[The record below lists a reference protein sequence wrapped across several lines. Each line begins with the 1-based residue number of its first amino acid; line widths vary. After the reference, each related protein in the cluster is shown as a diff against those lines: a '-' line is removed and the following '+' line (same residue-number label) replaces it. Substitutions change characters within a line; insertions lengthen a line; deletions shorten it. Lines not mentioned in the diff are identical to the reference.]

1 MTQKLLS
8 LATLTTASLIGSSI
22 GTGLWLAV
30 HLDMM
35 ERETKMSGNTKCQPS
50 VYMKPVTKENQGS

>member
-1 MTQKLLS
+1 MTRKLLS
-8 LATLTTASLIGSSI
+8 LATLTFASLIGSSM

-35 ERETKMSGNTKCQPS
+35 EPETKMSGNTKCQPF

>member
-1 MTQKLLS
+1 M
-8 LATLTTASLIGSSI
+8 
-22 GTGLWLAV
+22 GTGLWLAI

-35 ERETKMSGNTKCQPS
+35 ERETKMSGNTKCQPF

>member
-1 MTQKLLS
+1 MTRKLLS
-8 LATLTTASLIGSSI
+8 LATLTFASLIGSSM

-35 ERETKMSGNTKCQPS
+35 ERETKMSSNTKCQTLES
-50 VYMKPVTKENQGS
+50 TKPVTKETQRE

>member
-1 MTQKLLS
+1 MTRKLLS
-8 LATLTTASLIGSSI
+8 LATLTFASKIGSSM

-35 ERETKMSGNTKCQPS
+35 DRETKISGNTKCQNS
-50 VYMKPVTKENQGS
+50 VYMKPVTKGNQE